1 MPKNPRGAKRHKTT
15 LRGGAQAQLAR
26 ALENEAQ
33 ARTCEEFL
41 HDLRVHQ
48 TELEQ
53 QNEELRRTQLALE
66 TARDRYLDLYDFAPV
81 GYFTLNLEGVILEV
95 NLTGATMLGE
105 ERKQLLRRRFARYVA
120 PSHSDRWRRDF
131 MSLLQ
136 TSEKRH
142 IELALRTRAGSALHA
157 QLDCLQVTTSGEA
170 TVVRI
175 ALTDISAL
183 KDAQAD
189 LRVAATAFESQEAIM
204 ITDARSH
211 ILQVNRAFVDMT
223 GYRIDEIIGQ
233 TPRMFHSGRQTSAFY
248 SAIWENIRFTGAWQ
262 GEIWNQ
268 RKNGEVYP
276 AWLTITAVTA
286 AEGEVTHYVSTMTDI
301 SRRKAHEEE
310 ITRLAFYDSLTGLPN
325 RRLMMDRL
333 HQAMLASARIKR
345 AGALM
350 FIDLDHFK
358 TINDTRG
365 HDKGDLLLQQVAQR
379 LVACMRD
386 GDTVA
391 RLGGDEFVVMLTDL
405 SDAPHETADQARATA
420 EKILAALNQPFILA
434 DHPFHGSASIGIAL
448 FAGQENSIDE
458 LLKRADL
465 SMYQAKAAGR
475 NALRF
480 YDSNIQLALSA
491 RATLESELRL
501 ALHDGQLSVHYQ
513 PQVDRER
520 RITGCEALVRW
531 QHPRRGLVWPEEF
544 IVVAEDAGL
553 IQQLGAWVLET
564 ACMQLV
570 AWSAQPDK
578 AHLTIAVNVS
588 AHQFRHADFV
598 ELVMTVLNVT
608 GANPHKLVLE
618 LTESVM
624 LSNVEDAHARMAVL
638 KAKGIILCLDDFGT
652 GYSSLSYLKRLPVD
666 QLKLDLSF
674 VHGMLTDP
682 NAAAIVRSILSL
694 GQSMGKEVIAEGI
707 ETEAQ
712 WDFLIALGCQA
723 FQGYLIGWPEPAAMN
738 IAGDVASDVVSD
750 VVSAPALHEPSGK
763 P

>member
-1 MPKNPRGAKRHKTT
+1 MQNHSRGAKRHKLT
-15 LRGGAQAQLAR
+15 RREDPQSQLAESLETAAR
-26 ALENEAQ
+26 AKSAEQLLLELRAHQLELEMQNEVLRRAQVALEA
-33 ARTCEEFL
+33 
-41 HDLRVHQ
+41 
-48 TELEQ
+48 
-53 QNEELRRTQLALE
+53 
-66 TARDRYLDLYDFAPV
+66 ARDRYLDLYDFAPV
-81 GYFTLNLEGVILEV
+81 GYFTLSDEGIILEA
-95 NLTGATMLGE
+95 NLTGAAMLGE
-105 ERKQLLRRRFARYVA
+105 ERDRLFKRRFSRFVA

-131 MSLLQ
+131 MNLLQ
-136 TSEKRH
+136 TREKRR
-142 IELALRTRAGSALHA
+142 IELALRTCAGALLHA
-157 QLDCLQVTTSGEA
+157 QLDCLQVMTSGEA
-170 TVVRI
+170 PVVRI

-204 ITDARSH
+204 ITDAHSR
-211 ILQVNRAFVDMT
+211 ILQVNRAYVDMS
-223 GYRIDEIIGQ
+223 GYGIDEILGQ
-233 TPRMFHSGRQTSAFY
+233 TPRMFHSGRQTPAFY
-248 SAIWENIRFTGAWQ
+248 RAIWKNILVAGAWQ

-333 HQAMLASARIKR
+333 HQALLASARIKR

-358 TINDTRG
+358 TINDTLG
-365 HDKGDLLLQQVAQR
+365 HDKGDMLLQQVAQR

-405 SDAPHETADQARATA
+405 SDVPAETNDQARATA
-420 EKILAALNQPFILA
+420 EKILATLNQPFILE

-448 FAGQENSIDE
+448 FAGQANSMDE

-480 YDSNIQLALSA
+480 YDSTIQLALSA
-491 RATLESELRL
+491 RATLESELRV

-513 PQVDRER
+513 PQVDRQR
-520 RITGCEALVRW
+520 RVTGFEALVRW

-544 IVVAEDAGL
+544 IAVAEDAGL
-553 IQQLGAWVLET
+553 IERLGAWVLET
-564 ACMQLV
+564 ACLQLV
-570 AWSAQPDK
+570 AWGSQPGN
-578 AHLTIAVNVS
+578 ARLTVAVNVS
-588 AHQFRHADFV
+588 AHQFRHPDFV
-598 ELVMTVLNVT
+598 EHVMAVLNAT
-608 GANPHKLVLE
+608 GADPRQLTLE

-624 LSNVEDAHARMAVL
+624 LSNVQDTHARMATL
-638 KAKGIILCLDDFGT
+638 KARGVVLCLDDFGT
-652 GYSSLSYLKRLPVD
+652 GYSSLAYLKGLPVD
-666 QLKLDLSF
+666 QLKLDQSF
-674 VHGMLTDP
+674 VHGMLSDP
-682 NAAAIVRSILSL
+682 NAAAIVRSIMTL
-694 GQSMGKEVIAEGI
+694 GQSMGKAVIAEGI
-707 ETEAQ
+707 ETNAQ
-712 WDFLIALGCQA
+712 WDFLMALGCQT
-723 FQGYLIGWPEPAAMN
+723 FQGYLFGWPEPAADH
-738 IAGDVASDVVSD
+738 ATRGAEARSDK
-750 VVSAPALHEPSGK
+750 L
-763 P
+763 